1 MTWDPTAFNHD
12 LAAAVESYNG
22 PEAARLCDEL
32 LDHLR
37 STDQAYPARDAMRV
51 LRQLRRKR
59 FFRTMAVVAEGLLQ
73 SGQQAPFVRCEY
85 AQALIELGM
94 PSAAEPLLNE
104 VLRSAANPQELLE
117 AQGLLG
123 RAAKQMLVTFGET
136 SGPHRTTQFVD
147 AITPYAGAYE
157 NDPAGCAWHGI
168 NAAALVMRAERE
180 GIRIGGFPDPA
191 IVATEVLAAAEA
203 HLEDPYRPADPWDAA
218 LAAEACLV
226 LGRHDGAVLW
236 TQRYTAD
243 PQADAFELASTLR
256 QFTEVWQLD
265 SASEPGR
272 RILPMLRAQMLQ
284 RSEGVRLELAPA
296 DVAADSAMP
305 DSAFEKV
312 LGGTGLV
319 THSWYQRGMR
329 RSRAVAHIAHSSGR
343 PVGTGFLVERG
354 DLIGNDDTTAVLVT
368 NSHVIADDPSADDT
382 LTPDQAVI
390 TFQVLAADGGGAP
403 TFHPHRVLWSSPPRQ
418 LDTTVIA
425 LAEPVASLEPCD
437 VTKARPR
444 LDGKQR
450 VYVIGH
456 PQGRELSYS
465 IDDNVL
471 LDYDDRVLH
480 YRAPTEPGSSGSPV
494 FNRDWDV
501 IGIHHAGRSDM
512 PRLKGQDGTYP
523 ANEGIWIGAVRR
535 AMARTT

>member
-1 MTWDPTAFNHD
+1 MTWDPAAFNQD

-22 PEAARLCDEL
+22 PEAAKLCDEL
-32 LDHLR
+32 LAHLR
-37 STDQAYPARDAMRV
+37 TTDETYPARDAMRV

-59 FFRTMAVVAEGLLQ
+59 FFTTMTVVAEGLLQ

-94 PSAAEPLLNE
+94 PSAAEPLLTE
-104 VLRSAANPQELLE
+104 VLRSTATPQEHLE

-123 RAAKQMLVTFGET
+123 RAAKQMLVTSGES
-136 SGPHRTTQFVD
+136 SGAHRTAQFID
-147 AITPYAGAYE
+147 AVTPYAGAYE
-157 NDPAGCAWHGI
+157 NDPAGCGWHGI

-180 GIRIGGFPDPA
+180 GIQIGGFPDPA
-191 IVATEVLAAAEA
+191 VVAMEVLAAAED
-203 HLEDPYRPADPWDAA
+203 HLADPYRPADPWDAA
-218 LAAEACLV
+218 LAVEACLV
-226 LGRHDGAVLW
+226 LGRHDQAVVW

-296 DVAADSAMP
+296 DVTADSAMP

-312 LGGTGLV
+312 LGGTGMV
-319 THSWYQRGMR
+319 THSWYQRGMA
-329 RSRAVAHIAHSSGR
+329 RSRAVAHVAHSSGR
-343 PVGTGFLVERG
+343 AVGTGFLVRRG
-354 DLIGNDDTTAVLVT
+354 DLVGSDDATAVLVT
-368 NSHVIADDPSADDT
+368 NNHVIAQDPDADDT

-390 TFQVLAADGGGAP
+390 TFQVLADQAGTAQA
-403 TFHPHRVLWSSPPRQ
+403 FHPQQILWSSPPRQ
-418 LDTTVIA
+418 FDTTVVA
-425 LAEPVASLEPCD
+425 LAEPVDALEPCG

-480 YRAPTEPGSSGSPV
+480 YRAPTEHGSSGSPV

-501 IGIHHAGRSDM
+501 IGVHHAGRTDM

-523 ANEGIWIGAVRR
+523 ANEGIWIEAVRR
-535 AMARTT
+535 AMASTA